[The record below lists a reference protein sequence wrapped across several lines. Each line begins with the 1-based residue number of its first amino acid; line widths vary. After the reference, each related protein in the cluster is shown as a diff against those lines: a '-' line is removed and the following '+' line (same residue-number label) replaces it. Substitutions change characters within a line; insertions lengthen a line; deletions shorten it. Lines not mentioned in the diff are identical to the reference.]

1 MFNFKTRAP
10 LILPKVEEIQDQATK
25 MFGQDL
31 GKLLSE
37 FMRSLLDDLKM
48 VEKIEKR
55 DALPTADAD
64 QVGKLYLLEGT
75 GSAADVLY
83 FCIDTGSGGYAYKT
97 VGLT

>member
-10 LILPKVEEIQDQATK
+10 LILPKVEEIQDAATK

-37 FMRSLLDDLKM
+37 FMRSLLDDLKA
-48 VEKIEKR
+48 VEKVEKR
-55 DALPTADAD
+55 DSLPTADSD
-64 QVGKLYLLEGT
+64 QVGKLYLVEGT
-75 GSAADVLY
+75 GSGADILY
-83 FCIDTGSGGYAYKT
+83 ICIDTGSNGYAYKT